1 MQNLKNILVTTT
13 ENIEGLEIL
22 QYLKPIS
29 AHIVAGTGFFSDF
42 AASFSDI
49 FGGRSQSY
57 QKQLS
62 SIYNEAIEALKKAA
76 YENGANCIVGLK
88 VDLDE
93 ISGKGK
99 SMFMITALGTAVII
113 ESSKKKDVQVNKN
126 NNTISIEKMIE
137 QRQRFSL
144 IKQAQNNNLIL
155 DDATW
160 EFITENNVY
169 EIAKEVYLKTISIY
183 TEIVYEESKES
194 LYQKLLNY
202 LFTLPEEIKIKLLY
216 RQLIENDTVFIT
228 GKFFKLIKDLRTI
241 DHVRLES
248 YLNGDNSEI
257 RAKALQVIT
266 YDKEF
271 YSQEDIKIYQRYIDL
286 VQKNFSKY
294 ETVIQKK
301 MLSSKEV
308 EMWKCKCGEKNELQ
322 IKRCQNCGRDQYG
335 FLAKEINPEV
345 AIEKITETIEILKC
359 NTHTIKS

>member
-1 MQNLKNILVTTT
+1 MQSLKNILVTTT

-22 QYLKPIS
+22 QYVKPIS

-62 SIYNEAIEALKKAA
+62 SIYNEAIEALKKSA
-76 YENGANCIVGLK
+76 YENGANCIVGLR

-113 ESSKKKDVQVNKN
+113 ESPKKKNIQVRENS
-126 NNTISIEKMIE
+126 TAMSVEKMIE

-144 IKQAQNNNLIL
+144 IKKTQNNNLVL

-169 EIAKEVYLKTISIY
+169 EIAKEVYLRAVSIY
-183 TEIVYEESKES
+183 PQITYEESKES

-202 LFTLPEEIKIKLLY
+202 LFTIPEEIRIPLLY
-216 RQLIENDTVFIT
+216 EQLIENDTVFIN
-228 GKFFKLIKDLRTI
+228 GKFFNLIKDLRAI

-271 YSQEDIKIYQRYIDL
+271 YSQEDIKTYQRYIDL

-294 ETVIQKK
+294 ETIMQKK

-308 EMWKCKCGEKNELQ
+308 EMWKCIFGEKNELQ
-322 IKRCQNCGRDQYG
+322 VKLCQNCGRDIYG

-345 AIEKITETIEILKC
+345 AIEKLTETIEILK
-359 NTHTIKS
+359 NHTHTM